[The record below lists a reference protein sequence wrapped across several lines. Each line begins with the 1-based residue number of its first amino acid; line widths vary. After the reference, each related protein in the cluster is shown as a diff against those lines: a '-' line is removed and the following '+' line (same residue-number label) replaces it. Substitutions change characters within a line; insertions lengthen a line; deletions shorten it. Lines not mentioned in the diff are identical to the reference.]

1 MEKKTIGLR
10 GILFILAAVLGTAS
24 MFTNWFPV
32 NLDLGYIQ
40 LNEVLGK
47 INALTLSKMVKELE
61 EMLGALAAFLP
72 PEFAQLK
79 KWSAVLMGCGVMTI
93 ALFVI
98 GCVLVVTGKKAYRD
112 AVAVSAGLGAIV
124 TTAAFCTLISAVYE
138 ATGASAVK
146 KDALSL
152 VMDSPCKFVLACGVL
167 SIFTMEPVAK
177 FAASFV
183 GTIADDPAAVG
194 EKSVEAV
201 RWMLCG
207 ACKLV
212 ALIIGKIVDNI
223 VSLAEKCA
231 GAVLGMIRFIT
242 EWAEILY
249 SNIGYLLA
257 DLIGAGVGIFA
268 GKIVADATG
277 LVVLGVVLGMVA
289 AGVTAGCCMMAV
301 RYISKSNKQ

>member
-47 INALTLSKMVKELE
+47 INALTLSKMVRELE

-79 KWSAVLMGCGVMTI
+79 KWSTVLMGCGIITI
-93 ALFVI
+93 ALYVI
-98 GCVLVVTGKKAYRD
+98 GCALVITGKNEYRD

-124 TTAAFCTLISAVYE
+124 TTVVFCALISAVYE
-138 ATGASAVK
+138 ATGAGAVK

-152 VMDSPCKFVLACGVL
+152 VMDSPCKFVPVCGVL
-167 SIFTMEPVAK
+167 SIFTV
-177 FAASFV
+177 
-183 GTIADDPAAVG
+183 
-194 EKSVEAV
+194 EKCVPAV

-207 ACKLV
+207 AFKLA
-212 ALIIGKIVDNI
+212 ALIISRVVDNI
-223 VSLAEKCA
+223 VLFGEKCA
-231 GAVLGMIRFIT
+231 GAVLGMIRFIA

-277 LVVLGVVLGMVA
+277 LVMLGVVLGMVA
-289 AGVTAGCCMMAV
+289 AGVTAAGCMMAV
-301 RYISKSNKQ
+301 RCISKSNKQ